1 MSTTE
6 TMETTK
12 KRVNGAWPLA
22 DHFPDYIESPGNYTH
37 VEVVE
42 SEEQEPNNLELFG
55 EEFPL
60 PMVRLKFLNAET
72 GETHV
77 QQQLVCFECWEDI
90 IDWAFFLSQP

>member
-1 MSTTE
+1 MS
-6 TMETTK
+6 TTK
-12 KRVNGAWPLA
+12 KRINGAWPLA
-22 DHFPDYIESPGNYTH
+22 DHFSDDYYTH
-37 VEVVE
+37 VEVIESVE
-42 SEEQEPNNLELFG
+42 MPPGEPGFG
-55 EEFPL
+55 SLGEEEFPL